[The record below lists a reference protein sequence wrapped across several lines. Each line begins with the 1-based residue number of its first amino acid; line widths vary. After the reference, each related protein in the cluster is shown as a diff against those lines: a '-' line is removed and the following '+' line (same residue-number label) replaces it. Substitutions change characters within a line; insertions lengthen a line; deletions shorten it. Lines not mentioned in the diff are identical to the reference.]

1 MEKTNIITI
10 ENNVELTT
18 TRGYTSHEKY
28 NFVEKLDVGDSFV
41 INGNT
46 PDFSPE
52 NTRKH
57 MYIRNARKTSNVKY
71 AVRTLSGHSKN
82 PTAIRVWRVK

>member
-1 MEKTNIITI
+1 MEITNIITI
-10 ENNVELTT
+10 EKNVEMPT
-18 TRGYTSHEKY
+18 TRGYISHKKY
-28 NFVEKLDVGDSFV
+28 NFVEKMEVGDSFV

-71 AVRTLSGHSKN
+71 AVRTISGHSTN
-82 PTAIRVWRVK
+82 PTSIRVWRTR

>member
-1 MEKTNIITI
+1 METTNIITI
-10 ENNVELTT
+10 EKNVEMPT
-18 TRGYTSHEKY
+18 TRGYISHKKY
-28 NFVEKLDVGDSFV
+28 NFVEKMEVGDSFV

-71 AVRTLSGHSKN
+71 AVRTISGHSTN
-82 PTAIRVWRVK
+82 PTSIRVWRTR

>member
-10 ENNVELTT
+10 EKNVEMPTP
-18 TRGYTSHEKY
+18 RGYTSHEKY
-28 NFVEKLDVGDSFV
+28 NFVEKMEVGDSFV

-57 MYIRNARKTSNVKY
+57 MYIRNARKTSNV
-71 AVRTLSGHSKN
+71 N
-82 PTAIRVWRVK
+82 MQ

>member
-1 MEKTNIITI
+1 METTNVITI
-10 ENNVELTT
+10 EKNVEMPKG
-18 TRGYTSHEKY
+18 RGYDNHKKY
-28 NFVEKLDVGDSFV
+28 DFVDKMEVGDSFV

-71 AVRTLSGHSKN
+71 AVRTISGHSKN